1 MELGRCRSAWE
12 LGDRTGTGEG
22 EWAWGVRQGEWQTV
36 RDRERRYCSQIR
48 GEGDKCQDGVADQ
61 ALATPDSTSQPT
73 GRGCLPSFTLLNLLS
88 LSGRPEFSRFN
99 H

>member
-12 LGDRTGTGEG
+12 LGGRTGTGEG

-61 ALATPDSTSQPT
+61 TPRRSP
-73 GRGCLPSFTLLNLLS
+73 RGEAAFLVSCY
-88 LSGRPEFSRFN
+88 
-99 H
+99 